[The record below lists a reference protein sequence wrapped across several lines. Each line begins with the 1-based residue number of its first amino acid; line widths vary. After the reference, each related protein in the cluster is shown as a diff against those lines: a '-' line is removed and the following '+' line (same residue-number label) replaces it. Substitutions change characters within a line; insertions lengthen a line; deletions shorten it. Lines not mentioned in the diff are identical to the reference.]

1 MNIFQLKVDIIYFL
15 HKLRKPS
22 TLKKFINFKQT
33 ENEKKFRLEQLR
45 ALDNGIPIDVVY
57 TQNSP
62 IGVDTMDDFM
72 EIKKIME
79 YKKD

>member
-1 MNIFQLKVDIIYFL
+1 MK
-15 HKLRKPS
+15 
-22 TLKKFINFKQT
+22 
-33 ENEKKFRLEQLR
+33 KKFRLEQLR
-45 ALDNGIPIDVVY
+45 ALDNGIQIDVMY

-62 IGVDTMDDFM
+62 LGVDTMDDFM

>member
-1 MNIFQLKVDIIYFL
+1 MNLITNCYNNNISINVFL
-15 HKLRKPS
+15 
-22 TLKKFINFKQT
+22 
-33 ENEKKFRLEQLR
+33 NEKCKNAMNLTDFVNQIKVQLE
-45 ALDNGIPIDVVY
+45 DVMY

>member
-1 MNIFQLKVDIIYFL
+1 MQKILTK
-15 HKLRKPS
+15 KLS
-22 TLKKFINFKQT
+22 ITTLEFINLKQT

>member
-1 MNIFQLKVDIIYFL
+1 MCIRD
-15 HKLRKPS
+15 R
-22 TLKKFINFKQT
+22 
-33 ENEKKFRLEQLR
+33 
-45 ALDNGIPIDVVY
+45 DNGIQIDVVY